1 MARTLALLTM
11 AGMLAMALAWAG
23 DESLP
28 DPTLPPA
35 VVMQS
40 AAVAAGASGPAAPV
54 LHTVILRTGAK
65 PAAVIGNELVELGG
79 RYGDARLVKVSAG
92 EVVLN
97 GPGGRQVLRL
107 VPGVNKTPPDDK
119 MQHNK
124 SDAKK

>member
-1 MARTLALLTM
+1 MARALALLTM

-54 LHTVILRTGAK
+54 LHTVILRAGAK
-65 PAAVIGNELVELGG
+65 PAAVIGNQLVELGG
-79 RYGDARLVKVSAG
+79 RYGDDKLIKVSAG

-107 VPGVNKTPPDDK
+107 VPGVDKTMTGGK
-119 MQHNK
+119 MKPNK
-124 SDAKK
+124 SGAKK

>member
-1 MARTLALLTM
+1 MARTLALLTVT
-11 AGMLAMALAWAG
+11 AMLVVALAWAS

-40 AAVAAGASGPAAPV
+40 AAVAAGASGPSAPV
-54 LHTVILRTGAK
+54 LHTVILREGAK

-79 RYGDARLVKVSAG
+79 RYGDDRLVKVSAG

-107 VPGVNKTPPDDK
+107 IPSVSKTMPDDK
-119 MQHNK
+119 MKRNK
-124 SDAKK
+124 SGVKK